1 MQTMLSDKDSLNKTL
16 TDSCNDLK
24 EKLERRKQSAD
35 QTVKIQKEFDRLQ
48 QTHEKTMIEQS
59 QVKEQA
65 ELKLE
70 KELLEQEKKHHDEI
84 QQLKV
89 QKQEE
94 IDNYQKKYF
103 DLLEQIKQAQ
113 SVLSSQASETD
124 SAEKN

>member
-59 QVKEQA
+59 QVKEQIQQMKTAHEKIISELQKQEAERNKRLKEQA

-84 QQLKV
+84 Q
-89 QKQEE
+89 
-94 IDNYQKKYF
+94 
-103 DLLEQIKQAQ
+103 
-113 SVLSSQASETD
+113 
-124 SAEKN
+124 